1 MNRWTL
7 GMAAAAVAF
16 AGTAIAQQQTP
27 TPAEPRGWA
36 RMLDK
41 LDANRDGQISIEEA
55 TATAK
60 ARFAKADAN
69 GDGKISEQEAMAM
82 RQQRRDR
89 MLALRGG
96 PNGGPN
102 GGPGGW
108 RGGGRGR
115 GGPGMM
121 LARLDTDHDGTL
133 TRAEYDAPFDRFDTN
148 RDGAVD
154 TTEIQAA
161 RQMMRQLRDAPAG
174 NTK

>member
-1 MNRWTL
+1 MNRWIMGT
-7 GMAAAAVAF
+7 AAAAAAF

-27 TPAEPRGWA
+27 APDQPRGWA
-36 RMLDK
+36 RMLTK
-41 LDANRDGQISIEEA
+41 LDTNRDGQISVDEA
-55 TATAK
+55 MATAK
-60 ARFAKADAN
+60 NRFAKADAN

-96 PNGGPN
+96 PDGGSN

-108 RGGGRGR
+108 HRGGRGR
-115 GGPGMM
+115 GGTGMM
-121 LARLDTDHDGTL
+121 LARLDTDRDGKL

-148 RDGAVD
+148 RDGTVD

-174 NTK
+174 TTK